1 MINNLQIKNFKGWK
15 DTGNIKLAPLTV
27 LFGANSSGKSS
38 IGQFLMLLKQSVE
51 SSDRKSVFFT
61 GNEDTAVDLGLP
73 SDLVFNRNKKNEISF
88 SYDWSLEKE
97 LKIEDSL
104 HEKKYLADRIR
115 FSSNVKI
122 AEDEGQ
128 NAEVREFE
136 YRLWDARRNRDIVVG
151 LRKKEKNGN
160 QRKGYEL
167 LYENYEFVRS
177 RGRSW
182 DITSP
187 VRFYGFPDE
196 TLAYYQNA
204 DFLQTINLFHERLF
218 SSVYYLGPLRK
229 QAKRLYTWMGRIPD
243 SVGYLGEEAIPA
255 ILAAESENR
264 MINLKTRSRRKPFKV
279 VIAEMLKKMSLV
291 EDFKVE
297 RISEHRQDYDVKVRT
312 KGSDN
317 WVDIPD
323 VGIGVSQVLPVIVEL
338 FYAPP
343 GSVIIMEQPEL
354 HLHPS
359 AQAGLAD
366 VVIDAIRAK
375 ENYENRGIQLLI
387 ETHSEHFLR
396 RLQRR
401 LAEENLK
408 PEECWM
414 MGDVS

>member
-1 MINNLQIKNFKGWK
+1 MR
-15 DTGNIKLAPLTV
+15 T
-27 LFGANSSGKSS
+27 
-38 IGQFLMLLKQSVE
+38 
-51 SSDRKSVFFT
+51 
-61 GNEDTAVDLGLP
+61 
-73 SDLVFNRNKKNEISF
+73 
-88 SYDWSLEKE
+88 
-97 LKIEDSL
+97 

-312 KGSDN
+312 KGSNN

-408 PEECWM
+408 PEEFTAYFANN
-414 MGDVS
+414 DVSPARLEKLQVDEYGNISNWPPDFFGDITGDIFAQTDAALERRMRKGKNEQKNN

>member
-160 QRKGYEL
+160 
-167 LYENYEFVRS
+167 
-177 RGRSW
+177 
-182 DITSP
+182 
-187 VRFYGFPDE
+187 
-196 TLAYYQNA
+196 
-204 DFLQTINLFHERLF
+204 
-218 SSVYYLGPLRK
+218 
-229 QAKRLYTWMGRIPD
+229 
-243 SVGYLGEEAIPA
+243 
-255 ILAAESENR
+255 
-264 MINLKTRSRRKPFKV
+264 
-279 VIAEMLKKMSLV
+279 
-291 EDFKVE
+291 
-297 RISEHRQDYDVKVRT
+297 
-312 KGSDN
+312 
-317 WVDIPD
+317 
-323 VGIGVSQVLPVIVEL
+323 
-338 FYAPP
+338 
-343 GSVIIMEQPEL
+343 
-354 HLHPS
+354 
-359 AQAGLAD
+359 
-366 VVIDAIRAK
+366 
-375 ENYENRGIQLLI
+375 
-387 ETHSEHFLR
+387 
-396 RLQRR
+396 
-401 LAEENLK
+401 
-408 PEECWM
+408 
-414 MGDVS
+414 